1 MIHVSE
7 RTELA
12 AFLRACR
19 GRVTPADVGLPAG
32 TRRRITGLRREEV
45 AQLAGISVDYYIR
58 LEQARGPC
66 PSRQVLLA
74 LARALRLSADEQAHL
89 VRLSCADPLPEG
101 EPATEVPAAVRHLL
115 EFLGD
120 LPAYVINARYDIL
133 AWNAAAL
140 ALVADFASWPAGER
154 NLLWQVFQGSNDGVD
169 YTAAQWNAFAGQ
181 CVADLREA
189 AGRYPND
196 PGIAELVARLRKVN
210 PDFARRWDAN
220 EVAVSRGFAKRLRH
234 RAVGVVEVRQQV
246 LYLPE
251 GDLRLIVYVPEPGS
265 PAADALRLVS
275 MVGSEGW

>member
-1 MIHVSE
+1 M
-7 RTELA
+7 L
-12 AFLRACR
+12 F
-19 GRVTPADVGLPAG
+19 
-32 TRRRITGLRREEV
+32 
-45 AQLAGISVDYYIR
+45 
-58 LEQARGPC
+58 
-66 PSRQVLLA
+66 A

-101 EPATEVPAAVRHLL
+101 APGTEVPTAVHHLL

-140 ALVADFASWPAGER
+140 ALVADFASLPAGER
-154 NLLWQVFQGSNDGVD
+154 NLLWQVFRFQGATGSAAKGVD
-169 YTAAQWNAFAGQ
+169 YTPAQWDAFAGQ

-196 PGIAELVARLRKVN
+196 PGIADLVARLRRVS

-220 EVAVSRGFAKRLRH
+220 EVAVSRGTAKRLHH
-234 RAVGVVEVRQQV
+234 RAVGAVEVRQQV

-251 GDLRLIVYVPEPGS
+251 GDQRLIVCVPEPGS